1 MATTSP
7 SRSLRSLARLATTL
21 LALAIVVPLVPT
33 GVAQSST
40 YVQTERTFYL
50 HMAQYCERQS
60 IIRWFDEFDW
70 SNDLDGCGF
79 DRTSDYPGTLTTTTW
94 NDAFRTF
101 VPFYANVTAASTME
115 AHIFMLSRAVDQITV
130 AATMT
135 FSYATCAGSDGPKTV
150 TSERTGDWTEFVISC
165 TFDAKEGA
173 NELDKPVFNLA
184 ITTTNTYGIGVE
196 ADHASFVKFAGL
208 VPAPPL
214 VESQFFELGERPRA
228 TFAGDELELEDNETL
243 PAPKKDAPAF
253 GVLTPALAVLI
264 VATVVSRRRSV

>member
-1 MATTSP
+1 MTNLPAF
-7 SRSLRSLARLATTL
+7 RLRSPARLTMVL
-21 LALAIVVPLVPT
+21 LALVVIGPLASP
-33 GVAQSST
+33 GAAQANT
-40 YVQTERTFYL
+40 YSQSERTFYL

-79 DRTSDYPGTLTTTTW
+79 DRTSDYPETLSSTTW
-94 NDAFRTF
+94 KDPFRTF
-101 VPFYANVTAASTME
+101 VPFYANVTTASAME
-115 AHIFMLSRAVDQITV
+115 AHIFMTSRAVDQITV
-130 AATMT
+130 AATMS
-135 FSYATCAGSDGPKTV
+135 FSYATCSGSDGPKTV
-150 TSERTGDWTEFVISC
+150 TSDRTGSWTEFVVSC

-173 NELDKPVFNLA
+173 NPLDKPVFELQ

-196 ADHASFVKFAGL
+196 ADHASFVKFTGL

-228 TFAGDELELEDNETL
+228 TFVGDELELEDNETL
-243 PAPKKDAPAF
+243 PAPKKDSPAF

-264 VATVVSRRRSV
+264 VATVVSRRRRLV